1 MAHLSLPTRAG
12 IRYPGFF
19 GAASDFHLVL
29 DLASASSEDLG
40 GAGVTGATTGMAVEH
55 SSTITNSFR
64 TAETL
69 VTTGSITVISAT
81 VTSATAAPTTA
92 ADSTGLRVFTEV
104 RALTGRQECTP
115 AGSAALITAEIPE
128 AFPPAGSRAL
138 EAAPTGGVSMVGVV
152 FLVGAAERL
161 HRSIVCAVT

>member
-92 ADSTGLRVFTEV
+92 ADCPGFRGFTEV

-115 AGSAALITAEIPE
+115 AGSAA
-128 AFPPAGSRAL
+128 FHSGGSDKGFRA
-138 EAAPTGGVSMVGVV
+138 PGCRTC
-152 FLVGAAERL
+152 ERQFT
-161 HRSIVCAVT
+161 C

>member
-1 MAHLSLPTRAG
+1 MAHLSLPARAG
-12 IRYPGFF
+12 IRFPGFF

-81 VTSATAAPTTA
+81 VTSATAAPTRA
-92 ADSTGLRVFTEV
+92 EGSTGLWVFTAG
-104 RALTGRQECTP
+104 RARSGREEYSPARCT
-115 AGSAALITAEIPE
+115 
-128 AFPPAGSRAL
+128 
-138 EAAPTGGVSMVGVV
+138 
-152 FLVGAAERL
+152 
-161 HRSIVCAVT
+161 